1 MADQLPLAIVD
12 LDGVVADVRH
22 RLHHLQGRRKDW
34 GAFFAAANDD
44 PVHPEGRA
52 VVETLGRDHEVVF
65 LTGRPSHLH
74 DDTVRWLEQHGLGG
88 RRVIMRP
95 GGDRR
100 PAAVAKL
107 DMLAAVAAGRIVGI
121 VVDDDDAV
129 LDALRRAGYPTF
141 AADWEARDA
150 AAERVITD
158 AQEVE
163 GRT

>member
-1 MADQLPLAIVD
+1 MADELPLAVVD

-34 GAFFAAANDD
+34 AAFFAAASED
-44 PVHPEGRA
+44 PVHPEGLA
-52 VVETLGRDHEVVF
+52 VVETLSRDHEVVF
-65 LTGRPSHLH
+65 VTGRPSNLH
-74 DDTVRWLEQHGLGG
+74 DNTVRWLDEHGLGG
-88 RRVIMRP
+88 RRVVMRP
-95 GGDRR
+95 DGDRR

-107 DMLAAVAAGRIVGI
+107 DLLTALANGRRIGI
-121 VVDDDDAV
+121 VVDDDAAV
-129 LDALRRAGYPTF
+129 LDAMRRAGYATF

-150 AAERVITD
+150 EEERAITA